1 MKSKL
6 KITDTDVVNMYNIDY
21 YVVDGRKIIF
31 YSNGAKYDSIFDSE
45 KEALSVL
52 VCILTSKV
60 GLPLLTVQ
68 CRTPA
73 PPLVPA
79 APKSTDV

>member
-21 YVVDGRKIIF
+21 YEVDGRKIIF

-45 KEALSVL
+45 KEALSAFKNINKYL
-52 VCILTSKV
+52 GIQDLTKDRARV
-60 GLPLLTVQ
+60 
-68 CRTPA
+68 REW
-73 PPLVPA
+73 
-79 APKSTDV
+79 